1 MWQAF
6 RQHIRGP
13 RPSPVRPNRSNHR
26 SALSMRERLGI
37 TTPHCILYILYTLHV
52 ILYTRLHGPFPL
64 CGRLLSLRANLGTTC
79 RSYFFSETFGNL
91 SADTSA
97 FLFFLFFIDLLL
109 SLSLARARVRSLS
122 RSLPLSL
129 SLLLPPAL
137 SRALSAFVFWSC
149 YGTRPRGFTKLNQES
164 TN

>member
-97 FLFFLFFIDLLL
+97 FLFFLFLISCSL
-109 SLSLARARVRSLS
+109 SRSLARACALSLARSRSLS
-122 RSLPLSL
+122 RSCSLPLFRAHSL
-129 SLLLPPAL
+129 HLYFGHATELDQGVLL
-137 SRALSAFVFWSC
+137 
-149 YGTRPRGFTKLNQES
+149 T
-164 TN
+164 

>member
-91 SADTSA
+91 SADISA
-97 FLFFLFFIDLLL
+97 FFFYILISCSL
-109 SLSLARARVRSLS
+109 SRSLARACALSLARSRSLS
-122 RSLPLSL
+122 RSCSLPLFRAHSL
-129 SLLLPPAL
+129 HLYFGHATELDQG
-137 SRALSAFVFWSC
+137 V
-149 YGTRPRGFTKLNQES
+149 FTKLNQDS